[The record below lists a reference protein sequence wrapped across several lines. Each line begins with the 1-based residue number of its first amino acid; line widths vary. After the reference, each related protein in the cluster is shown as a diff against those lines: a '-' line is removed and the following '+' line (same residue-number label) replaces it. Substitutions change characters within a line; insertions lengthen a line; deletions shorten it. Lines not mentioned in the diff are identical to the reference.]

1 MPPAADIA
9 DNLGAVRRRIT
20 AAAQRAGRDLS
31 SITLIAV
38 SKTFTA
44 ESVRDAAH
52 AGQMHFGENRV
63 QEGLEKIEVLKDL
76 SLSWHLIGHLQS
88 NKARKAVGAFHW
100 IHSIDSRELL
110 RKVDD
115 AAAEAGTRP
124 RVLIQVDLA
133 NEATKFGADAAVVAD
148 LVKAALDARAV
159 DLRGLM
165 IVPPIPE
172 TPEASRPW
180 FKQLRQVR
188 DSLVAAGT
196 PADRLADLSMGM
208 SDDFEVAIEEGAT
221 MVRVGSA
228 IFGRRPYPQA

>member
-9 DNLGAVRRRIT
+9 DKLGAVRRRIT
-20 AAAQRAGRDLS
+20 TAAQRAGRDLS

-44 ESVRDAAH
+44 ESVRNAAQ

-63 QEGLEKIEVLKDL
+63 QEGLDKVDVLKDL

-88 NKARKAVGAFHW
+88 NKARKAVGAFQW
-100 IHSIDSRELL
+100 IHSIDSLELL
-110 RKVDD
+110 RKVDG

-133 NEATKFGADAAVVAD
+133 NEATKFGAGAAVVAD

-159 DLRGLM
+159 ELRGLM

-172 TPEASRPW
+172 SPDASRPW
-180 FKQLRQVR
+180 FQQLRQVR
-188 DSLVAAGT
+188 DSLVAAGA

-228 IFGRRPYPQA
+228 IFGRRAYPQA

>member
-20 AAAQRAGRDLS
+20 AAAQRSGRSPS

-44 ESVRDAAH
+44 EAVRDAAR

-63 QEGLEKIEVLKDL
+63 QEGLEKSEALKEL

-88 NKARKAVGAFHW
+88 NKARKSVAAFQW
-100 IHSIDSRELL
+100 IHSIDSLELL
-110 RKVDD
+110 RKVDG
-115 AAAEAGTRP
+115 AAAEAGTHP
-124 RVLIQVDLA
+124 HVLIQVDLA
-133 NEATKFGADAAVVAD
+133 NEATKFGADATVAAD

-159 DLRGLM
+159 ELRGLM

-180 FKQLRQVR
+180 FRKLREIR